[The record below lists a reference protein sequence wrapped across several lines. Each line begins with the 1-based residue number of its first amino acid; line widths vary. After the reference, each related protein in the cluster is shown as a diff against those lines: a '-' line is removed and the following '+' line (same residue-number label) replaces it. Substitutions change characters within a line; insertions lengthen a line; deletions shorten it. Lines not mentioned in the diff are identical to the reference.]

1 MINQILIGKP
11 ETTQAKQGRQGTEKF
26 YSRIEPAGLDNRLR
40 GREGR
45 AIVRRGLDQAL
56 DDYLVLLA
64 QGGSREAFTRLVARW
79 TPKLLAFAARALGT
93 TEVAK
98 DVVQDTWE
106 SAVRGLSRLDDP
118 ARFRAWIYAI
128 AARKCADALRGKYRT
143 TRIAQSA
150 EAMSNPP
157 PDAESDSNNRLDLNA
172 AMKGLPPEQRI
183 AVSLYFGEEMSVA
196 DIAAIT
202 GAPEGTV
209 KSRLF
214 AARKALRE
222 TLGELK

>member
-1 MINQILIGKP
+1 
-11 ETTQAKQGRQGTEKF
+11 
-26 YSRIEPAGLDNRLR
+26 
-40 GREGR
+40 
-45 AIVRRGLDQAL
+45 VRRGLDQAL

-64 QGGSREAFTRLVARW
+64 QGGSREAFARLAARW

-106 SAVRGLSRLDDP
+106 SVVRGLSGLDDP

-128 AARKCADALRGKYRT
+128 AARKCADALRGKYRI
-143 TRIAQSA
+143 TRIAASA
-150 EAMSNPP
+150 EAMSDPP
-157 PDAESDSNNRLDLNA
+157 ADAESDSNTRLDLRA
-172 AMKGLPPEQRI
+172 AMKRLPPEQSI

-202 GAPEGTV
+202 GAPQGTV

-222 TLGELK
+222 TLGETK